1 MDNAQIRIDYRGE
14 ENNVASILSSSFTR
28 LLVLCLIGFSVAVQG
43 IAQPKTA
50 PKSAPATVYLN
61 NRLPLRPN
69 PYIELPLGAIKA
81 DGWLKEMLVRQKT
94 GATGQLDEL
103 YPTVMGSR
111 NGWLGGDG
119 DQWERGPYWLDGLL
133 PLAYLLDDKD
143 LIAKTKPWVEWA
155 ISSQQPNGYFGPK
168 TDYPNEPGLQRGNCQ
183 DWWPKMVMLK
193 ILKQYHS
200 ATNDSR
206 VIRLMTNYF
215 RYQLS
220 ELPKHPLDHWTFWAR
235 YRAGDNLMVVYWLYN
250 QTGDKFLLDLA
261 DLIHKQ
267 TFDYTDGFLNTG
279 MLAKAGSIHCVN
291 LAQGIKEPLI
301 YYQQHPKQ
309 TYVEAT
315 NKGLADLRKYNG
327 MAHGLYGGDEAL
339 HGNAPTQGSE
349 LCSAVEMMFSLESM
363 LAITG
368 DVSYADQLEK
378 IAFNALPTQVSDDFM
393 SRQYFQQANQVM
405 LTRHVRN
412 FGDNHGGTDVCMGLL
427 TGYPCCTSNMHQG
440 WPKFTQNLWYATGT
454 APTGTSGPD
463 NRGLAAL
470 VYAPNTVKATVA
482 NGTEVTI
489 REETNYPF
497 GETVRFTLT
506 TGGGAKPVTFPFH
519 LRIPAWCKKAVISV
533 NGQVINESAG
543 NRIAVLNRA
552 WKSGDVVEL
561 RLPMHVFTN
570 RWHENS
576 LSVERGPL
584 TYALKMSEE
593 PTLVKND
600 RDPIN
605 YGAEYTEVRS
615 TSPWNFGLVQPTERA
630 LDSTFTVLNNGQA
643 TNYPWT
649 LKNAPSEIRVKA
661 RRIPSWQLYND
672 MTGPIPYSTIYGL
685 ESAKEPEEITLIPYG
700 CTTLRISQF
709 PVLNR

>member
-1 MDNAQIRIDYRGE
+1 MDNRPIRIDCPDG
-14 ENNVASILSSSFTR
+14 NNVLLTLSRSFTR
-28 LLVLCLIGFSVAVQG
+28 LLILCLIGFCVAAQSV
-43 IAQPKTA
+43 AQPKTGH
-50 PKSAPATVYLN
+50 KPASTAIYLN

-81 DGWLKEMLVRQKT
+81 DGWLKEMLIRQKT
-94 GATGQLDEL
+94 GATGRLDEL
-103 YPTVMGSR
+103 YPIVMGSR

-168 TDYPNEPGLQRGNCQ
+168 TDYPSEPGLQRDNCQ

-215 RYQLS
+215 RYQLA

-267 TFDYTDGFLNTG
+267 TFDFTDGFLNSG

-301 YYQQHPKQ
+301 YYQQHPEQ

-412 FGDNHGGTDVCMGLL
+412 FGDNHGGTAVCMGLL

-454 APTGTSGPD
+454 SGPD

-470 VYAPNTVKATVA
+470 VYAPSTVKATVA

-497 GETVRFTLT
+497 TETVRFTMT
-506 TGGGAKPVTFPFH
+506 TSGGVKSVTFPFH
-519 LRIPAWCKKAVISV
+519 LRIPAWCKKAVILV
-533 NGQVINESAG
+533 NGQVVNESAG
-543 NRIAVLNRA
+543 NRIVALNRV

-584 TYALKMSEE
+584 TYALKMNEE

-615 TSPWNFGLVQPTERA
+615 ASPWNFGLVQPTEPA
-630 LDSTFTVLNNGQA
+630 LDSTFTVLNSGQVA
-643 TNYPWT
+643 AYPWT
-649 LKNAPSEIRVKA
+649 LKNAPSEIRGKA

-672 MTGPIPYSTIYGL
+672 MTGPMPYSTIYGL
-685 ESAKEPEEITLIPYG
+685 ESTKELEEITLIPYG